1 MIAWTGRKTVEGVAY
16 AADILFLSY
25 LAFKELISPARRGRH
40 EALRGIARQILFTG
54 VDALPV
60 VSAIALMLGLIV
72 IIQAGIAL
80 PQVGAGAFL
89 ANIVVVALVRELGP
103 LLTAFIVVGRSG
115 TAMCTELGNMRVGQ
129 EIDGL
134 EAMGISVVRFLVMP
148 RMVGAIVAIICL
160 AVYFDLVAVIGGF
173 LVAKV
178 SLTIPFLVYLG
189 EIEQALSIA
198 ERLCAR
204 EELRDERLV
213 FDFGPR
219 AVARHA
225 DKELVAIVAKA
236 IAEGDAVKIFSP
248 LHCMYSVGCI
258 LSCDWRNQE

>member
-1 MIAWTGRKTVEGVAY
+1 MIAWTGKKTVEGVTY

-25 LAFKELISPARRGRH
+25 LAFKELLSTARRGRH

-72 IIQAGIAL
+72 IIQAGLAL

-115 TAMCTELGNMRVGQ
+115 TVMCTELGNMRVGQ

-160 AVYFDLVAVIGGF
+160 TVYFDLVAVIGGF

-198 ERLCAR
+198 
-204 EELRDERLV
+204 D
-213 FDFGPR
+213 
-219 AVARHA
+219 
-225 DKELVAIVAKA
+225 VAITVVKSALFGLTIAVICCHHGLAVVGSSTEVPQQNSRAMLNTVAA
-236 IAEGDAVKIFSP
+236 CLVVDIIV
-248 LHCMYSVGCI
+248 SVGFYV
-258 LSCDWRNQE
+258 